1 MNIKIRKVGR
11 LGKGPDKEYIEI
23 EITVD
28 AGLASLNLGLFNKL
42 EAKSFMEELQNTV
55 DELKE
60 FVES

>member
-11 LGKGPDKEYIEI
+11 LGEGPDKEYIEI
-23 EITVD
+23 TVD
-28 AGLASLNLGLFNKL
+28 AGLTSLNLGLFNKL